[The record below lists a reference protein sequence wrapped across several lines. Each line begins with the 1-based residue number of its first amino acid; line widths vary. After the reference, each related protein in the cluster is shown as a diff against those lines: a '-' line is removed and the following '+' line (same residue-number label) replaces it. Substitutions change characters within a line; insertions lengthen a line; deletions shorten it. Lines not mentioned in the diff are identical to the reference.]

1 MPLVD
6 VALVTRATAVPA
18 SSRSAVAKPKR
29 ILRSATEALVPSE
42 LRGGPKRGFPVP
54 VDRLLLDEGRTFV
67 ERLLLSDRSLERGVF
82 RPDGLRA
89 ALTGENRETAPAA
102 VLFVLASFELWARVN
117 VDRVTTEPQS
127 LEAVL
132 DDHEAHAV
140 PAAAAG

>member
-1 MPLVD
+1 
-6 VALVTRATAVPA
+6 
-18 SSRSAVAKPKR
+18 
-29 ILRSATEALVPSE
+29 
-42 LRGGPKRGFPVP
+42 
-54 VDRLLLDEGRTFV
+54 
-67 ERLLLSDRSLERGVF
+67 VF